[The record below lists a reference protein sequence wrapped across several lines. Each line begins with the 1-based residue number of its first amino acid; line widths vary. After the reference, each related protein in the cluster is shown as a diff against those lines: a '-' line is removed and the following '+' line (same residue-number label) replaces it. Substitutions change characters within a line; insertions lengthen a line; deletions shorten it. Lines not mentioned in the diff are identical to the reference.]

1 MFSINFG
8 MVLETRMK
16 LCMTEPDFPEKYFCP
31 QNYENGPKMDQ
42 EQGFLNVLKKLI
54 IDFYCICSIMKIY
67 IICRAIPIFGKM
79 LSITFGMVLETL
91 MKLCMTEPDFLEEK
105 IFAPKIGKI
114 DQKQDF
120 LNFFKNLVI
129 NFY

>member
-91 MKLCMTEPDFLEEK
+91 MKLCMTEPDFLEKHFLSPKLEK
-105 IFAPKIGKI
+105 LTKNRIF
-114 DQKQDF
+114 
-120 LNFFKNLVI
+120 
-129 NFY
+129 

>member
-42 EQGFLNVLKKLI
+42 EQGFLNFLKKLI
-54 IDFYCICSIMKIY
+54 INFYCICSIIKIC
-67 IICRAIPIFGKM
+67 IICRAIAIFGKM

-91 MKLCMTEPDFLEEK
+91 MKLCMTEPDFLEKK

-120 LNFFKNLVI
+120 LIFLKNLVI